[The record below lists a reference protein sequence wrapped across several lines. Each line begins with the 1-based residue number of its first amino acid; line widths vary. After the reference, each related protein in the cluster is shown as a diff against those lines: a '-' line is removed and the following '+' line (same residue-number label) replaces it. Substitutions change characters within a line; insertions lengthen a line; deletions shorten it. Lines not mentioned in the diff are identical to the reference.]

1 LTKKVAMSKLRCQ
14 KHLFNLDPGIH
25 YLNGAYMSPQLQS
38 VESAGIEAMVHKRS
52 PNRISP
58 QDFFTNPERLRG
70 LFAQLVHAPSAD
82 QVCLIPAVSYGMAIV
97 AKNLKAEKG
106 QEILVVD
113 AQFPSNV
120 YPWMRLAAEKG
131 LELQVIGMPEAPPN
145 RGKIWNER
153 LLEAIDDRTAL
164 VSIEHAHWANGTLFD
179 LKSIGQKVHQHGGL
193 LVVDGTQSVGAL
205 PMNVQELGLDALIC
219 AGYKW
224 LLGGYSLGYAWFGDA
239 FNNSIPLEE
248 NWVNR
253 KDSENFARLVDY
265 QPEYQPGARRLD
277 VGERSNFIL
286 VPMAIKALE
295 QLLAWGTDNV
305 QAYCRDLI
313 GEAIPVWQAQ
323 GFLIEDAA
331 YRAWHLFGIQ
341 VPGHIMPEVL
351 QEQLKAQNVFVSVR
365 GDFVRV
371 SPNVYNDG
379 GDVWALSGVLG
390 RAATW

>member
-1 LTKKVAMSKLRCQ
+1 MSKLNCQ

-25 YLNGAYMSPQLQS
+25 YLNGAYMSPQMQS
-38 VESAGIEAMVHKRS
+38 VETAGIEALVHKRS

-58 QDFFTNPERLRG
+58 QDFYTNPEKLRG
-70 LFAQLVHAPSAD
+70 LFARLVHAPSSG

-106 QEILVVD
+106 QKILVAD

-131 LELQVIGMPEAPPN
+131 LELEVVAMPEAPQQ

-153 LLEAIDDRTAL
+153 LLDAIDARTAL
-164 VSIEHAHWANGTLFD
+164 VSIGHVHWANGTLFD
-179 LKSIGQKVHQHGGL
+179 LKNISQKVHRHGGL

-224 LLGGYSLGYAWFGDA
+224 LMGGYSLGYAWFGDA
-239 FNNSIPLEE
+239 FNNAIPLEE

-253 KDSENFARLVDY
+253 HGSENFARLVDY
-265 QPEYQPGARRLD
+265 QVEYQPGARRLD
-277 VGERSNFIL
+277 MGERSNFIS
-286 VPMAIKALE
+286 VPMAIAALE
-295 QLLAWGTDNV
+295 QLLAWGPENI

-313 GEAIPVWQAQ
+313 AEAVPVWQSKDY
-323 GFLIEDAA
+323 FIEDEAFRAA
-331 YRAWHLFGIQ
+331 HLFGIQ
-341 VPGHIMPEVL
+341 VPRHINPVVL
-351 QEQLKAQNVFVSVR
+351 QEQLAARKVIVSVR
-365 GDFVRV
+365 GEFVRV
-371 SPNVYNDG
+371 SPNVYNDS
-379 GDVWALSGVLG
+379 GDVGALTEAL
-390 RAATW
+390 T